1 MGHAPPALLREDQ
14 VEAANIWGDS
24 APQVLA
30 AQDYALH
37 HGGVYTVTTVGKRGN
52 LKCSV
57 TASPDLVVLAR
68 EARDAFKT
76 IVKRAT
82 AEQVPNNPME
92 FYFCDEI
99 PNNPME
105 FYFSDDPEFIRQN
118 QALVVNR
125 TITKMKWVQDI
136 VPILKRMEECGIEE
150 ISDVLYST
158 DLVPEKQAELMD
170 ILSERYD
177 AFLYFFRCEQESDSD
192 DVEMS
197 EEEEEGAE

>member
-1 MGHAPPALLREDQ
+1 MEHAPPALLREDQ
-14 VEAANIWGDS
+14 VEAANIWGDT

-52 LKCSV
+52 VKCSV
-57 TASPDLVVLAR
+57 TASPDLLVLAR

-82 AEQVPNNPME
+82 AEQ
-92 FYFCDEI
+92 I

-118 QALVVNR
+118 QALVVTR

-158 DLVPEKQAELMD
+158 DLVPEKQAEWMD

>member
-1 MGHAPPALLREDQ
+1 MDGAYRHGMEHAPPALLREDQ

-30 AQDYALH
+30 AQDYALQ

-52 LKCSV
+52 VKCSV
-57 TASPDLVVLAR
+57 AASPDLVVLAR

-92 FYFCDEI
+92 FYF
-99 PNNPME
+99 
-105 FYFSDDPEFIRQN
+105 SDDPEFIRQN
-118 QALVVNR
+118 QALVVTR

-136 VPILKRMEECGIEE
+136 VPILKRMEEFGIEE

-158 DLVPEKQAELMD
+158 DLVPEKRAELMD